1 MTAMRAVMYH
11 RYGDESVL
19 ALRDI
24 PVPEPAPGE
33 VQVRVSV
40 ASLNPVD
47 YKLRA
52 GLYRLLRMPKLPA
65 ITGKDFAGR
74 ISALGAG
81 VEGFSIGQRVFG
93 SVNPLGGRGAC
104 AETLV
109 VGTDLIA
116 ATPEAVSDETA
127 ACLPVASGTALQA
140 LVGIAH
146 LRAGQSLLVTGAS
159 GGVGSSAVQ
168 IARSLG
174 ARITGVCSTA
184 NLEYVRG
191 IGAHEVIDYRTTDW
205 RRPGA
210 VYDVIFDAAGA
221 STFGAARRHLS
232 PTGWYLNTFPR
243 PAMFLTA
250 RLVGLVSRRH
260 SVPFMLKTDAR
271 QLQEL
276 ARLAAARVLQPRVA
290 RTVRLED
297 VAAVQRDLR
306 EGKVHGKVCVRIAP

>member
-1 MTAMRAVMYH
+1 MRCVLYE

-19 ALRDI
+19 ALRD
-24 PVPEPAPGE
+24 VPAPAPAPDE
-33 VQVRVSV
+33 VQVRVSM

-47 YKLRA
+47 YKLRV

-74 ISALGAG
+74 ISALGTD
-81 VEGFSIGQRVFG
+81 VKGFAVGQRVFG
-93 SVNPLGGRGAC
+93 SINPLGGRGTC

-109 VGTDLIA
+109 IGTDLIA
-116 ATPEAVSDETA
+116 ATPDAVSDETA

-140 LVGIAH
+140 LVDIAR

-159 GGVGSSAVQ
+159 GGVGSGAVQ
-168 IARSLG
+168 IARSIG

-184 NLEYVRG
+184 NLEYVRA

-210 VYDVIFDAAGA
+210 RYDVIFDAAGA
-221 STFGAARRHLS
+221 STFGEARRHLS
-232 PTGWYLNTFPR
+232 PAGWYVNTFPR

-250 RLVGLVSRRH
+250 RLAGLVSRQH
-260 SVPFMLKTDAR
+260 AVPFMLKTDAQ
-271 QLQEL
+271 QLREL
-276 ARLAAARVLQPRVA
+276 ARLAATRVLQPRVA
-290 RTVRLED
+290 RTVGLED
-297 VAAVQRDLR
+297 VAAAQRDMR
-306 EGKVHGKVCVRIAP
+306 EGKVHGKVCVRVAS

>member
-1 MTAMRAVMYH
+1 MRCVTYD

-19 ALRDI
+19 ALRDL
-24 PVPEPAPGE
+24 PAPAPAPDE

-52 GLYRLLRMPKLPA
+52 GLYRFIRKPSLPA

-74 ISALGAG
+74 ISALGAE
-81 VEGFSIGQRVFG
+81 VKGFAVGQRVFG
-93 SVNPLGGRGAC
+93 SINPLGGRGTC
-104 AETLV
+104 AQTLV
-109 VGTDLIA
+109 IGTDLIA
-116 ATPEAVSDETA
+116 ATPDAVSDETA

-140 LVGIAH
+140 LLDIAR
-146 LRAGQSLLVTGAS
+146 LRSGQSLLVTGAS

-168 IARSLG
+168 IARSIG

-184 NLEYVRG
+184 NLDYVRS

-205 RRPGA
+205 RQPGA
-210 VYDVIFDAAGA
+210 IYDVIFDAAGA
-221 STFGAARRHLS
+221 STFGAARRQLS
-232 PTGWYLNTFPR
+232 PTGWYVNTFPR

-250 RLVGLVSRRH
+250 KLVGLVSRQH
-260 SVPFMLKTDAR
+260 AVPFMLRTDAR
-271 QLQEL
+271 QLRDL
-276 ARLAAARVLQPRVA
+276 AQLAATQVLQPRVA
-290 RTVRLED
+290 RTIELED
-297 VAAVQRDLR
+297 VAGAQRDMR